1 MSQHFLE
8 RGGLPPGLTS
18 FTKIRLGW
26 IVREQV
32 RFVKPG
38 ETAVAQ
44 LSPLSAGGE
53 TLALKIPLSWGN
65 YYLVENRQPVG
76 FDRALPDS
84 GILVLKVNP
93 DAAEGYGTVKIMD
106 ASPGS
111 AHFRQATFRLDD
123 AGRTL
128 FKDDEIAVIPL
139 WKDGDRLGVIVTT
152 PERSAEAMEAAR
164 AVDTLMRRADPQDRL
179 VVEAKAA
186 FMAFDFKRC
195 IGIAGR

>member
-26 IVREQV
+26 IAREQV

-38 ETAVAQ
+38 ETAVAF
-44 LSPLSAGGE
+44 LSPLGAGGE
-53 TLALKIPLSWGN
+53 TLAVKIPLSWGK

-93 DAAEGYGTVKIMD
+93 DAPEGYGTVKIMD
-106 ASPGS
+106 ANPGS

-123 AGRTL
+123 GGRSL
-128 FKDDEIAVIPL
+128 FKDDEVAVIPL

-152 PERSAEAMEAAR
+152 PERSAEALEAAR
-164 AVDTLMRRADPQDRL
+164 AVDTLMRRAGPQGRL
-179 VVEAKAA
+179 AVEAKAA

-195 IGIAGR
+195 IGITGR

>member
-1 MSQHFLE
+1 MSQHFVE

-26 IVREQV
+26 IAREQV

-38 ETAVAQ
+38 ETAVAF

-53 TLALKIPLSWGN
+53 TLAVKSPLSWGK

-84 GILVLKVNP
+84 GVLVLKVNP
-93 DAAEGYGTVKIMD
+93 DAPEGYGTVKIMD
-106 ASPGS
+106 ANPAS
-111 AHFRQATFRLDD
+111 AHFRQATYRLD
-123 AGRTL
+123 GEGSSL
-128 FKDDEIAVIPL
+128 FKDGEVAVIPL
-139 WKDGDRLGVIVTT
+139 WKDGERLGVLVTT
-152 PERSAEAMEAAR
+152 PERSAEALEAAR
-164 AVDTLMRRADPQDRL
+164 AVGALMKRKGPRDPL
-179 VVEAKAA
+179 TAEAKAA
-186 FMAFDFKRC
+186 FMAIDFKRC

>member
-1 MSQHFLE
+1 MSQHFVE

-26 IVREQV
+26 ISREQV

-38 ETAVAQ
+38 ETAVTF

-53 TLALKIPLSWGN
+53 TLAVKIPLSWGK

-84 GILVLKVNP
+84 GVLVLKVNP
-93 DAAEGYGTVKIMD
+93 DAPEGYGTVKIMD
-106 ASPGS
+106 ANPGS
-111 AHFRQATFRLDD
+111 AHFSQATFRLDD
-123 AGRTL
+123 GGRNL
-128 FKDDEIAVIPL
+128 FKDDEVAVIPL

-152 PERSAEAMEAAR
+152 PERSAEALEAAQ
-164 AVDTLMRRADPQDRL
+164 AVGALMKRKGPGDRL
-179 VVEAKAA
+179 TGEAKAA

>member
-26 IVREQV
+26 IAREQV

-38 ETAVAQ
+38 ETAVAF
-44 LSPLSAGGE
+44 LAPLSAGGE
-53 TLALKIPLSWGN
+53 TLAVKIPLSWGK

-84 GILVLKVNP
+84 GILVLKVDP
-93 DAAEGYGTVKIMD
+93 GAPEGFGTVKIMD
-106 ASPGS
+106 ANPGS
-111 AHFRQATFRLDD
+111 AHFRQATYRIDASGRYLFRDGD
-123 AGRTL
+123 V
-128 FKDDEIAVIPL
+128 AVIPL
-139 WKDGDRLGVIVTT
+139 WKDGESLGVLVTT
-152 PERSAEAMEAAR
+152 PEKSAEALQAAQAVEA
-164 AVDTLMRRADPQDRL
+164 LMKDRGSRDPRTS
-179 VVEAKAA
+179 EAKAA

-195 IGIAGR
+195 IGIANR

>member
-8 RGGLPPGLTS
+8 RGGLPPGLSS

-26 IVREQV
+26 ITKEQV

-38 ETAVAQ
+38 ETAVVFLA
-44 LSPLSAGGE
+44 PLAAGGE
-53 TLALKIPLSWGN
+53 TLAVKIPLSWGN

-84 GILVLKVNP
+84 GLLVLKVNP

-106 ASPGS
+106 ANPSS
-111 AHFRQATFRLDD
+111 AHFRQATFRLDA
-123 AGRTL
+123 AGRDL
-128 FKDDEIAVIPL
+128 FKDGDVAVIPA
-139 WKDGDRLGVIVTT
+139 WKEGDKLGVVVTT
-152 PERSAEAMEAAR
+152 PARSAEALKAAR
-164 AVDTLMRRADPQDRL
+164 AVGALMKEKGPRDPL
-179 VVEAKAA
+179 AAEARAA
-186 FMAFDFKRC
+186 FMANDFKRS